1 MKKKFAA
8 FDIDGTILRNAL
20 FFQVIDELII
30 KGLLPIESK
39 KELDDKFEIY
49 RQRKHPEAFHTYSE
63 VAVNTLFSNIHTLK
77 LTDYRSAVDEV
88 IKKSS
93 SHVYVY
99 TRDLISKLKEQGYF
113 LIALSGSEMYAV
125 EQFTKQFDFDLAF
138 GETYV
143 EKDGML
149 TGEVGE
155 VFRQKDVFLKKFVEE
170 HNLTF
175 EDSFAIGDSLA
186 DAKMLELVENP
197 IAYNP
202 EDRLYKL
209 AKEKGWKIVV
219 ERKNVVFELE
229 LKNGSYVLA

>member
-1 MKKKFAA
+1 MKRKFAA

-20 FFQVIDELII
+20 FFQVIDELIV

-39 KELDDKFEIY
+39 KELDDKFELY

-63 VAVNTLFSNIHTLK
+63 VAVNTLFSNIHTLN
-77 LTDYRSAVDEV
+77 LSDYRSAVDEV

-175 EDSFAIGDSLA
+175 KDSFAIGDSLA

-202 EDRLYKL
+202 EDSLYKL

-229 LKNGSYVLA
+229 RKNGSYILA

>member
-1 MKKKFAA
+1 
-8 FDIDGTILRNAL
+8 
-20 FFQVIDELII
+20 
-30 KGLLPIESK
+30 
-39 KELDDKFEIY
+39 
-49 RQRKHPEAFHTYSE
+49 
-63 VAVNTLFSNIHTLK
+63 
-77 LTDYRSAVDEV
+77 
-88 IKKSS
+88 
-93 SHVYVY
+93 
-99 TRDLISKLKEQGYF
+99 
-113 LIALSGSEMYAV
+113 V

-149 TGEVGE
+149 TGEIGE
-155 VFRQKDVFLKKFVEE
+155 VFRQKDVFLKQFVEE

-175 EDSFAIGDSLA
+175 KDSFAIGDSLA

-202 EDRLYKL
+202 EDSLYKL

-229 LKNGSYVLA
+229 RKNGSYVLA